1 MKVSM
6 TSTTSAYIPTAS
18 VCTTKVG
25 QLHIFFSVWQLNS
38 YMIKTTCWEYNLDVR
53 NCFLLGILVL
63 LPESYLQI
71 KTSCLEI
78 RSHDIANT
86 DPELEIQLS
95 FPSSRTIG
103 AHFYHTWLKFTMF
116 WVVTGLGTRI
126 ENFYFPSI
134 LESEFL
140 SFDFLVSFCSQ
151 LYQCWQRKVGC
162 FYHAASWPLCCQNH
176 ASSVGFLQTPWPAE

>member
-116 WVVTGLGTRI
+116 WVVTWLGTRI

-176 ASSVGFLQTPWPAE
+176 AGSVGFL